1 MSESPGAQVTSPALE
16 LEFANSELDED
27 MASLELD
34 ETLSLELDSTTLLEL
49 GAIISDEL
57 LAGSSEELLC
67 SNSPQPSG
75 GQYTPY
81 RGCASSS

>member
-1 MSESPGAQVTSPALE
+1 MSESPGVHVTSLE
-16 LEFANSELDED
+16 LELDDSELED
-27 MASLELD
+27 A
-34 ETLSLELDSTTLLEL
+34 TVSLELDSTTLLEL
-49 GAIISDEL
+49 GALISDEL
-57 LAGSSEELLC
+57 LVSASDELFASASEELLC